1 MRQFVLYIN
10 DISVYLQKQGNKVH
24 KTKNYMDT
32 VIIQLTTPK
41 TMKLLQELEELN
53 LLRVLKKN
61 VSTKTKLSE
70 KYAGKLPV
78 NIAEDLQKHIEHSR
92 NEWDSNIN

>member
-1 MRQFVLYIN
+1 
-10 DISVYLQKQGNKVH
+10 
-24 KTKNYMDT
+24 MDT

-41 TMKLLQELEELN
+41 TMKLLQELEELH

-92 NEWDSNIN
+92 NEWDCNI